1 MTAGSRPGGVA
12 AARIRRADSNESSSQ
27 AVASGRCPGQAAR
40 RILHCCHHRLRG
52 ATWPA
57 QQFHSVCIIA
67 VFTTAVPI
75 KEIPA
80 RTASEPPAA
89 AGGPPP
95 RVPWSTAALAT
106 LHCLTGCAIGEI
118 LGMVIGTA
126 AGLPDIATVVLA
138 VALAFVFGYALT
150 ARGLLRAGAGLRAAL
165 RAALAADTDSIA
177 VMELTDNTV
186 IAAIPGAM
194 DASLGAALF
203 WASLAF
209 SLIVTFIATMPL
221 NRWLIGRGKG
231 HALLHTHHP

>member
-1 MTAGSRPGGVA
+1 VARLA
-12 AARIRRADSNESSSQ
+12 AAVALA
-27 AVASGRCPGQAAR
+27 AVATGASPAQAAR
-40 RILHCCHHRLRG
+40 RVLPAVIAGGRG

-57 QQFHSVCIIA
+57 WQFHSVCIIA

-75 KEIPA
+75 KEITA
-80 RTASEPPAA
+80 RTASEAPTA
-89 AGGPPP
+89 AGGPPL
-95 RVPWSTAALAT
+95 RVPWSTATRAT

-126 AGLPDIATVVLA
+126 ASLPNMPTVVLA

-150 ARGLLRAGAGLRAAL
+150 VGGLLRAGVGLRAAL
-165 RAALAADTDSIA
+165 RAALAADTASIA

-194 DASLGAALF
+194 DAGLGTALF

-209 SLIVTFIATMPL
+209 SLIVAFFATVPL

-231 HALLHTHHP
+231 HALVHAHHR

>member
-1 MTAGSRPGGVA
+1 V
-12 AARIRRADSNESSSQ
+12 
-27 AVASGRCPGQAAR
+27 AVALAVVATGCIAHVSHPAHPPFAVIAGG
-40 RILHCCHHRLRG
+40 RG
-52 ATWPA
+52 ATWPSR
-57 QQFHSVCIIA
+57 QFHSACIIA

-75 KEIPA
+75 KEITA
-80 RTASEPPAA
+80 RTASGPPAA
-89 AGGPPP
+89 ASGPPP
-95 RVPWSTAALAT
+95 RVPWSTAARAT

-126 AGLPDIATVVLA
+126 ASLPNIATVVLA

-150 ARGLLRAGAGLRAAL
+150 ARGLLHAGVSLRAAL
-165 RAALAADTDSIA
+165 RAALAADTASIM

-194 DASLGAALF
+194 DAGLGTALF

-209 SLIVTFIATMPL
+209 SLIVAFVATVPL